1 MRACRHGYAE
11 RRVGD
16 HQGTK
21 GIPGGTAGP
30 YRVSL
35 EVSGHGQSS
44 YEVKDESSTA
54 AAVDFFNREGKRFLR
69 MFVAAPRWTLSQ
81 MLAGRGSARRP
92 AAGRR
97 ARALLRLGGHD
108 AAAPALHRP

>member
-11 RRVGD
+11 RLVGD

-54 AAVDFFNREGKRFLR
+54 ASVDFFNREGKDSCGLQL
-69 MFVAAPRWTLSQ
+69 PSRWTLSK

-97 ARALLRLGGHD
+97 AGALLRLGGHD

>member
-11 RRVGD
+11 RLVGD

-54 AAVDFFNREGKRFLR
+54 ASVDFFNREGKDSCGLC
-69 MFVAAPRWTLSQ
+69 RWTPLSI
-81 MLAGRGSARRP
+81 MLAGRRSTRRP
-92 AAGRR
+92 AAGRI
-97 ARALLRLGGHD
+97 AQALLRLGGHD

>member
-1 MRACRHGYAE
+1 MTAAGAGARRHGYAE
-11 RRVGD
+11 RLVGD

-69 MFVAAPRWTLSQ
+69 P
-81 MLAGRGSARRP
+81 
-92 AAGRR
+92 
-97 ARALLRLGGHD
+97 LLPYPGGG
-108 AAAPALHRP
+108 